1 MSNEIL
7 KRLIIYNI
15 HREKIITRK
24 DLIRILDDTDLSSFS
39 QAEELIFYLEAK
51 HSQAQEQNNSG
62 YKFNIAR
69 QRILELSKR
78 HLELCITMNINVL
91 LYTDEQYPSMLRE
104 ASDKPVIIFYKG
116 KIDFTQ
122 SQNIRQLAVI
132 GTRKMTSYA
141 ERFINRELSA
151 LSAYNMNII
160 SGLARGVDSLA
171 HQVALD
177 NSMLTTACLAHG
189 IDITYPAEHK
199 SLQDR
204 IAENGLLISE
214 HAPGVK
220 PIKQYFPA
228 RNRIIS
234 ALSEAVLVV
243 EAGLKSGT
251 LITTEFA
258 ANQGRDVLAVPGSI
272 YAESSSGCNNL
283 IRDGA
288 IMIRNVH
295 DLLEYFDFSYTS
307 TRLDTSDN
315 ILELS
320 NNSLSFNS
328 NKEDLKDII
337 YALQDGALS
346 ESELTRKL
354 NIENSILRS
363 NLVVLESLK
372 LIIIKRGM
380 ISLTK

>member
-177 NSMLTTACLAHG
+177 SSMLTTACLAHG

-204 IAENGLLISE
+204 IAANGLLISE

-354 NIENSILRS
+354 NVENSILRS
-363 NLVVLESLK
+363 NLVILESLK
-372 LIIIKRGM
+372 LIIIRRGI

>member
-1 MSNEIL
+1 MSNEIF

-15 HREKIITRK
+15 QREKIITRK

>member
-1 MSNEIL
+1 MSNEIF

-15 HREKIITRK
+15 QREKIITRK

-39 QAEELIFYLEAK
+39 QAEELIFFLEAK

-78 HLELCITMNINVL
+78 HLELCITMKINVL

>member
-1 MSNEIL
+1 MCSEIF

-15 HREKIITRK
+15 QRDKIIARK

-234 ALSEAVLVV
+234 ALAEAVLVV

-272 YAESSSGCNNL
+272 YVESSSGCNNL

>member
-1 MSNEIL
+1 MCSEIF

-15 HREKIITRK
+15 QRDKIIARK